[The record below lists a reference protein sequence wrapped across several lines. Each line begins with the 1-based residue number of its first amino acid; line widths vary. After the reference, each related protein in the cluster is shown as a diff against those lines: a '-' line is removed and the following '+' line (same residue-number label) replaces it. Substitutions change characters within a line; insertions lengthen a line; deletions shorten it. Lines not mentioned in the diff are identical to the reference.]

1 MTEIQKKPMTKKRR
15 FGLVLLFMAFFSVS
29 YQIGSFIQVPA
40 EEAQQLMDQ
49 FGEIAENIDG
59 FGIFVHNLSL
69 NGLMFIPGF
78 GVVWGIIASFQTGM
92 AFSAFTTIEPMLK
105 DFPALGVLYLSPF
118 GLMELFAY
126 GIAMSRSFLITKKLI
141 KRDESLKKDLKPIL
155 IEVGIVAGLLLAGG
169 YLEHYMIQWAIDS
182 GFDMTEMLK

>member
-1 MTEIQKKPMTKKRR
+1 MTEIQKKPMTRKRR

-29 YQIGSFIQVPA
+29 YQIGSFVKVSPEDA
-40 EEAQQLMDQ
+40 KLLMDQ
-49 FGEIAENIDG
+49 FGAISENIDAI
-59 FGIFVHNLSL
+59 GIFAHNMTL

-78 GVVWGIIASFQTGM
+78 GIVWGFIASFQTGM
-92 AFSAFTTIEPMLK
+92 AYSAFATLEPALQN
-105 DFPALGVLYLSPF
+105 FPALGVLYLSPF

-155 IEVGIVAGLLLAGG
+155 IEVAIVVGLLLAGG
-169 YLEHYMIQWAIDS
+169 FLEMYMIEWATQS